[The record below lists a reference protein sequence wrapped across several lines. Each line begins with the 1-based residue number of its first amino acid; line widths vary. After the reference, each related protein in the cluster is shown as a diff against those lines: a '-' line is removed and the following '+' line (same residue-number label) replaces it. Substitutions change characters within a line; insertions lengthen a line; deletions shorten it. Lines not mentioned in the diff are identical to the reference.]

1 MAEKGGKGYYAW
13 KGKTASKSVVSKQQ
27 GPSNRGKEDASLD
40 KSIHVEID
48 SSDSEP
54 EDNNQGSSKS
64 NGKTSADPISCTN
77 VSTDSLKS
85 GEKASLK
92 TPAAKG
98 DLGKGGK
105 TSNVGKAV
113 GKGSLPRSSGM
124 KPPITEVELKLELDI
139 PKSAR
144 ILMDCEAAEALK
156 EIHEHMTI
164 LSEDPKIKVPESFG
178 KALQYSKSGSH
189 YTDTKSVRQLLD
201 LKTNGVN
208 DGEICMIGNVCP
220 DNLEEVYALIPSLK
234 ANIHKNEGPIRDA
247 LLRLAKFK
255 SSG

>member
-113 GKGSLPRSSGM
+113 GKGSLPRSS
-124 KPPITEVELKLELDI
+124 DI

-201 LKTNGVN
+201 SLKTNGVN